1 MLRNEEGY
9 NDPTAQRALRQKRKG
24 GVMREAGIEAIDYHR
39 VHVPEVTGW
48 TEAEEQE
55 VVVKWAEAQAC
66 KYPCLHRLYHCPNG
80 GSRHPAEAVHLK
92 HMGVKPGVPD
102 LFLPYPVGEYHGLFI
117 EMKAENGVLR
127 ATQRDWLEWL
137 REQGYAAYV
146 CKGADAAIRCIEAY
160 IGNDFSAVGTA
171 KPITRTRCI

>member
-1 MLRNEEGY
+1 MLKNEEGY
-9 NDPTAQRALRQKRKG
+9 NDPTAQRALRHKRKG

-39 VHVPEVTGW
+39 THVPELTGW

-55 VVVKWAEAQAC
+55 LVVKWAEAQAC

-92 HMGVKPGVPD
+92 KLGVKPGVPD
-102 LFLPYPVGEYHGLFI
+102 LFLPYPCGGYNGLFI

-127 ATQRDWLEWL
+127 ATQRDWIEWL
-137 REQGYAAYV
+137 REVGYAAYV
-146 CKGADAAIRCIEAY
+146 CHGADAAINCIKEYLEGQNA
-160 IGNDFSAVGTA
+160 N
-171 KPITRTRCI
+171 

>member
-1 MLRNEEGY
+1 MLTKGHK
-9 NDPTAQRALRQKRKG
+9 DPTAYKAIHKV
-24 GVMREAGIEAIDYHR
+24 GVMREAEIERQDELRYK
-39 VHVPEVTGW
+39 PPKFLEW
-48 TEAEEQE
+48 SEAEEQE
-55 VVVKWAEAQAC
+55 LVVKWAEAQSC

-102 LFLPYPVGEYHGLFI
+102 LFLPYPVGDYHGLFI

-146 CKGADAAIRCIEAY
+146 CKGAQAAINCLKMYLEGAHDEA
-160 IGNDFSAVGTA
+160 
-171 KPITRTRCI
+171 

>member
-24 GVMREAGIEAIDYHR
+24 GVMHEAGIEAIDYHR

-55 VVVKWAEAQAC
+55 LVVKWAEAQAC
-66 KYPCLHRLYHCPNG
+66 KYHCLHRLYHCPNG

-102 LFLPYPVGEYHGLFI
+102 LFLPYPCGEYHGLFI
-117 EMKAENGVLR
+117 EMKSAKGRPSALQKDWV
-127 ATQRDWLEWL
+127 DWLNAN
-137 REQGYAAYV
+137 GYMAVV
-146 CKGADAAIRCIEAY
+146 CYGAGEAINAVEAY
-160 IGNDFSAVGTA
+160 LNERSV
-171 KPITRTRCI
+171 